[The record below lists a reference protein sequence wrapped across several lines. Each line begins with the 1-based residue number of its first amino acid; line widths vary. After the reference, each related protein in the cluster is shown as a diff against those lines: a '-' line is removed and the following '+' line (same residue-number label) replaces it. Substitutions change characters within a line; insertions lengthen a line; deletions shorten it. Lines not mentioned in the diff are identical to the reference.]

1 MKRRAVILLI
11 FFAMFSVIAEGLPSQ
26 SFNII
31 FEKPGVTDYHFT
43 EAGTTT
49 LSRIQYFTSYF
60 QNSNSSLEAAFGFD
74 WSVYYNGNISI
85 SLVFAATNEE
95 ANAAYGNPETATGY
109 MLKHEDSNVNR
120 GLNYTVALSKSA
132 GDGADS
138 EESTGSDSK
147 TPISGSARTLVLV
160 DNKRITSINGSS
172 GHVDFKLQIDSGNF
186 TSAENNAMGG
196 QYSGV
201 VRCYVEYD

>member
-1 MKRRAVILLI
+1 MKRSFVILLI
-11 FFAMFSVIAEGLPSQ
+11 FLAMFSVIAEGLPSQ

-49 LSRIQYFTSYF
+49 LSRTQYFTSYF
-60 QNSNSSLEAAFGFD
+60 QNSSSPEAAFGFD

-109 MLKHEDSNVNR
+109 MLKHEDSNVSR
-120 GLNYTVALSKSA
+120 GLNYTVALSDSE

-147 TPISGSARTLVLV
+147 NPISGSDRTLVLV
-160 DNKRITSINGSS
+160 DNKKITPINGSS